1 MNIIIGKTARMQF
14 DNRPENAIKND
25 KDLPVRILH
34 MRPARSRK
42 KSGQQGKDRRNTES
56 TPDPIN
62 AKVLV
67 LLVPD
72 GHNLPYD
79 LSSGNY
85 QLRLRI
91 IPEKDKPVDS
101 KPATSSENGFSR
113 RV

>member
-1 MNIIIGKTARMQF
+1 MEIVIGKTARMQF
-14 DNRPENAIKND
+14 DNRPEHVTKND

-42 KSGQQGKDRRNTES
+42 KSSRQGNDRRNINS
-56 TPDPIN
+56 TLDPVN

-72 GHNLPYD
+72 GHNLPPD
-79 LSSGNY
+79 LSNGNY

-91 IPEKDKPVDS
+91 IPEKNKPADS